1 MSVVPSLDGL
11 KRFAFVT
18 KQMIRRDI
26 AQRYRGSVGGL
37 FWALV
42 QPLLML
48 MVYTLVFGSVL
59 KVKWPGVE
67 STLDYALILFIGL
80 VPYMFVSESLSR
92 APALIVGSSNLVKKV
107 VFPLHVLPVM
117 AVSTAALHALI
128 ALVVW
133 AVFFACVKAMVP
145 WAVVV
150 LPLLWLPLIVATL
163 GVSWAFAALGTYFRD
178 LIHAIG
184 PITLALM
191 FLSPIFYSVQ
201 MAPAPLKPFLAL
213 NPMTFAIES
222 ARALMFHSQ
231 WPSLTDYAWQ
241 LLISLVVAASGLLLF
256 QRSRTG
262 FVDAL

>member
-1 MSVVPSLDGL
+1 MMRGL
-11 KRFAFVT
+11 TVGGLRRFGFVT
-18 KQMIRRDI
+18 GQMVRRDI

-37 FWALV
+37 FWAMV

-59 KVKWPGVE
+59 KVKWPGVDG
-67 STLDYALILFIGL
+67 TLDYALILFIGL

-92 APALIVGSSNLVKKV
+92 APALIVGSANLVKKV
-107 VFPLHVLPVM
+107 VFPLHVLPIM
-117 AVSTAALHALI
+117 SVSTAALHALI
-128 ALVVW
+128 ALIVW
-133 AVFFACVKAMVP
+133 TAFFAFVKGVIP
-145 WAVVV
+145 WLAIV
-150 LPLLWLPLIVATL
+150 LPVMWLPLIIATL

-191 FLSPIFYSVQ
+191 FLSPIFYSME

-213 NPMTFAIES
+213 NPMSFAIES
-222 ARALMFHSQ
+222 ARGLMFHSQ
-231 WPSLTDYAWQ
+231 WPALGDYVVQ
-241 LLISLVVAASGLLLF
+241 LVVSLIVAALGLALF
-256 QRSRTG
+256 QRSRAG